1 MLLSKAR
8 TLLDLPKASERNV
21 RVLEMDSAAAKIACS
36 PGTFYAAKS
45 PNIAVCKHAEHPFIG
60 SAIVEPCC
68 RARLGMCNMRVVCE
82 HR

>member
-1 MLLSKAR
+1 MLLLKAR

-45 PNIAVCKHAEHPFIG
+45 PNIAGANTLSILSLAVQLLNPAVVQGWVC
-60 SAIVEPCC
+60 AI
-68 RARLGMCNMRVVCE
+68 
-82 HR
+82 